1 MGTGSR
7 RIGREYAMRVL
18 YAYEMTKNSVDK
30 IFDDELMG
38 EFDSDKT
45 RNFSSKLVRLCLEN
59 IKEFDEKIRIKAMN
73 WEFHRIAILDRII
86 LRIGIC
92 ELKFFE
98 DIPPKVTIN
107 EAIEISKKYSTQKSG
122 QFINGILDA
131 ILQDLKKSGQFIKKG
146 RGLVE
151 E

>member
-1 MGTGSR
+1 MGAGSR

-18 YAYEMTKNSVDK
+18 YAYEMTKNPIDE
-30 IFDDELMG
+30 ILNDDIMG
-38 EFDSDKT
+38 KFNSEKA
-45 RNFSSKLVRLCLEN
+45 RHFSSKLVRFCLEHAQ
-59 IKEFDEKIRIKAMN
+59 EFDEIIRIKAMN
-73 WEFHRIAILDRII
+73 WEFHRIAVLDRII

-98 DIPPKVTIN
+98 DVPPKVTIN

-131 ILQDLKKSGQFIKKG
+131 VLQDLKKSGNFVKTG
-146 RGLVE
+146 RGLIE
-151 E
+151 N